1 MMTNNA
7 ALRAQRAAT
16 FDALTAALRALSE
29 GQPIDERALEVAVAD
44 YNLTT
49 ARWRL
54 GRKGIVA
61 VATA

>member
-1 MMTNNA
+1 MTDNA
-7 ALRAQRAAT
+7 TLRAARGAT
-16 FDALTAALRALSE
+16 FDALTAALRAMTE
-29 GQPIDERALEVAVAD
+29 GQPIDERELAAAVAD

-54 GRKGIVA
+54 GRKGIAA